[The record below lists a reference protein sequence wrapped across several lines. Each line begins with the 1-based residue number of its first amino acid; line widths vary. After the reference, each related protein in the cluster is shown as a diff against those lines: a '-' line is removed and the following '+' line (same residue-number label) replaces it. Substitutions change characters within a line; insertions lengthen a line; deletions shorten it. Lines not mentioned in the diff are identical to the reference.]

1 MQRRSVIVRPLVI
14 SLTAVALA
22 AGLGAQSASK
32 ADADYV
38 RKAYETYRS
47 MKQASPYRQ
56 NEWQYLGP
64 KDISGRATDIAVA
77 E

>member
-32 ADADYV
+32 PDAEYV
-38 RKAYETYRS
+38 RQAY
-47 MKQASPYRQ
+47 
-56 NEWQYLGP
+56 
-64 KDISGRATDIAVA
+64 
-77 E
+77 